1 MNTGA
6 VRDRARKQGAESMRK
21 SLLWV
26 SLGVLGVVGAFF
38 LAATGSV
45 AQEHESETPQMMMFS
60 KLEHANGVLTGLTR
74 NDFDRIR
81 EEAQALSLISLEAHW
96 RTDLPLSYAQYN
108 SDFQWAVGGLIQMAE
123 QKNLL
128 GATLKYNQVV
138 VSCVECHAV
147 VRGQEQL
154 AGIP

>member
-1 MNTGA
+1 M
-6 VRDRARKQGAESMRK
+6 KK
-21 SLLWV
+21 SLVLA
-26 SLGVLGVVGAFF
+26 SLGILGAAGAFF

-45 AQEHESETPQMMMFS
+45 AQEEQGESPQMMMFS

-74 NDFDRIR
+74 NDFERVS
-81 EEAQALSLISLEAHW
+81 EEAQGLSLISLEAHW
-96 RTDLPLSYAQYN
+96 RSDLPLSYAQYN

-123 QKNLL
+123 EKNLL

-147 VRGQEQL
+147 VRGQEQVASL
-154 AGIP
+154 R